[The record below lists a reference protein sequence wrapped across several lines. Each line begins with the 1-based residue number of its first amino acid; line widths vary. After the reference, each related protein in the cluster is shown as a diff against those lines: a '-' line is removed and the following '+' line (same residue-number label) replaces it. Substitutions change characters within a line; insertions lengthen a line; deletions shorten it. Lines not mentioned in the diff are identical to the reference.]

1 MISGPNSGGMGPAQS
16 LSMTIT
22 SYRDLDAWQLGM
34 TLVET
39 IYALTQSFPLEER
52 FGLSAQV
59 RRASVG
65 IPSNVA
71 EGHQMGTRSYRH
83 HVLIALGC
91 QAECETQ
98 LELARRLKFAPEA
111 ELRVAIDL
119 AARVGKVLHGLQRSL
134 PEV

>member
-1 MISGPNSGGMGPAQS
+1 MT
-16 LSMTIT
+16 TIT

-39 IYALTQSFPLEER
+39 IYALTQAFPVEEG

-59 RRASVG
+59 RRAAVG

-71 EGHQMGTRSYRH
+71 EGHQLGTRSYRH

-91 QAECETQ
+91 QHNSNWPGACGWPGGGDP
-98 LELARRLKFAPEA
+98 RR
-111 ELRVAIDL
+111 D
-119 AARVGKVLHGLQRSL
+119 RVGRKGR
-134 PEV
+134 